1 MPHWLEPWDLLVGI
15 KEPDKALLQKEL
27 CIYPSMVFI
36 YSKVK
41 ESSRIINLRTINN
54 HNNETTNDQNHQ
66 HVNHQEIDEIRL
78 QKHHLIVW
86 QHIMCRFYD
95 TPFGNTNTPACMRRI
110 VLQCESTTSNKIF
123 SATMQKNNNRRILN
137 KAVQSFPAAF
147 ISISTP
153 SLLQTW
159 SKYGAV

>member
-1 MPHWLEPWDLLVGI
+1 MKQEYIHSLIHRPMHISTNHQRSMIKSTKMTLECHSGPNCADQRVGI
-15 KEPDKALLQKEL
+15 KESDKALLQKEL

-78 QKHHLIVW
+78 QKHHSDRVTT
-86 QHIMCRFYD
+86 HNV
-95 TPFGNTNTPACMRRI
+95 PF
-110 VLQCESTTSNKIF
+110 L
-123 SATMQKNNNRRILN
+123 
-137 KAVQSFPAAF
+137 
-147 ISISTP
+147 
-153 SLLQTW
+153 
-159 SKYGAV
+159 